1 MSTTDSTTFKFYTF
15 FFEWIDPII
24 ALGGAYLNFID
35 PIGAV
40 TSMAPN
46 SKYDPDQVFLFHQS
60 GGLAL
65 AVAFLSAAIPRY
77 SKDITVW
84 RILQFSLLLSDL
96 AGISGVGFAMARQG
110 RLGGTWTSDDWGCGG
125 SSKWGGYGP
134 LVSKWLRS
142 NDRLQ
147 ERAQIRVWD
156 VKNAMDYPKPGD
168 YDVLIITGAPA
179 NPEGEEPWLVK
190 LREYINKEVETT
202 SHQKFVGFCFG
213 HQILAMAYGLSVEC
227 NDSGYEFSATTIQLS
242 DTGKRLFK
250 QDFICLN
257 EGHQFQV
264 KDQDLGQLQNVG
276 STEHTLI
283 QGLFFP
289 KRLWSLQA
297 HPEFDAEAL
306 GQILEFAKSKLSEED
321 YRSAKERNTDNVEQ
335 QVALDSLVNFI
346 LE

>member
-1 MSTTDSTTFKFYTF
+1 MSATDSKTFKFYAF
-15 FFEWIDPII
+15 FFKWIDPII
-24 ALGGAYLNFID
+24 ALGGAYLNFVD

-110 RLGGTWTSDDWGCGG
+110 RLGGSWTSDDWGCGG

-147 ERAQIRVWD
+147 EHAQIRVWD
-156 VKNAMDYPKPGD
+156 VKSAMDYPKSGD

-179 NPEGEEPWLVK
+179 NPEGQEPWLVK

-202 SHQKFVGFCFG
+202 STQKFVGFCFG

-227 NDSGYEFSATTIQLS
+227 SDSGYEFSATTIQLS

-250 QDFICLN
+250 QDSICLN
-257 EGHQFQV
+257 EGHQFQI
-264 KDQDLGQLQNVG
+264 KDQDLGQLQNLG
-276 STEHTLI
+276 STDHTHI
-283 QGLFFP
+283 QCLYLP

-306 GQILEFAKSKLSEED
+306 RQILEFAKSKLSEED
-321 YRSAKERNTDNVEQ
+321 YQSARERNTDIVEQ
-335 QVALDSLVNFI
+335 QVALDSLVDFI

>member
-1 MSTTDSTTFKFYTF
+1 MSTTDSTTFKFYAF
-15 FFEWIDPII
+15 FFKWIDPII

-46 SKYDPDQVFLFHQS
+46 SRYDPDQVFLFHQS

-65 AVAFLSAAIPRY
+65 AVAFLSATIPRY
-77 SKDITVW
+77 SQDIAVW
-84 RILQFSLLLSDL
+84 GILQFSLLLSDL

-110 RLGGTWTSDDWGCGG
+110 RLGGSWTSDDWGCGG
-125 SSKWGGYGP
+125 SYVF
-134 LVSKWLRS
+134 LTL
-142 NDRLQ
+142 

-156 VKNAMDYPKPGD
+156 VKNAMDYPEPGD

-179 NPEGEEPWLVK
+179 NPEGEEPWLLK
-190 LREYINKEVETT
+190 LREYVKKEVETT
-202 SHQKFVGFCFG
+202 STQKFVGFCFG

-227 NDSGYEFSATTIQLS
+227 NDLGYEFSATTIQLS
-242 DTGKRLFK
+242 DAGKRLFK
-250 QDFICLN
+250 QDSVCLN

-264 KDQDLGQLQNVG
+264 KDQDLGQLQNLG
-276 STEHTLI
+276 STDHTHI
-283 QGLFFP
+283 QGLFLP

-321 YRSAKERNTDNVEQ
+321 YQSARERNTGNVEQ

-346 LE
+346 LD